1 MELLTRLYYNAVY
14 GALGGLIGWMLYGAF
29 GDKNASDNYKLLQ
42 FLLMGALIGG
52 AIAFLVVSVE
62 AIRDRSLARFARLS
76 SYGVVLGVV
85 GGAIGGV
92 VGEFLKNFLNRMLS
106 LEGTPGFLATVLSIL
121 CFGIGWTLLGVACG
135 MSEGVA
141 ARSLGKFSYG
151 TLGGALGGLVG
162 GLIYG
167 FFLELGRPSATAA
180 GNVAEGGSYLFGA
193 LGLIIMG
200 ACIGSL
206 TALVKAVF
214 QPANV
219 KVLRGWQ
226 EGREYPLDKAATLI
240 GRHEHVDIALFRDM
254 KVEKHHCYIRRLGQ
268 RYVLFN
274 NNAPPEHTL
283 VNDQKISQAVDLKDG
298 DRIQLGNV
306 ILRFQMRVAVNRQRA
321 ARRPMA
327 VSPPPVSAVS
337 QYIQR

>member
-29 GDKNASDNYKLLQ
+29 GDKNPPDQYKLLQ
-42 FLLMGALIGG
+42 FLMMGALIGG

-62 AIRDRSLARFARLS
+62 AIRDHSLARFARLS
-76 SYGVVLGVV
+76 SYGVVLGVI
-85 GGAIGGV
+85 GGAIGGI
-92 VGEFLKNFLNRMLS
+92 VGESLKTWLSEVFKLGEQENFAS
-106 LEGTPGFLATVLSIL
+106 TVLSML
-121 CFGIGWTLLGVACG
+121 GFGIGWTLLGVAIG
-135 MSEGVA
+135 MCEGIA

-162 GLIYG
+162 GTIYG
-167 FFLELGRPSATAA
+167 FFIEMTRRSAEA
-180 GNVAEGGSYLFGA
+180 GGYLWGA
-193 LGLIIMG
+193 LGLVIMG

-226 EGREYPLDKAATLI
+226 EGREYPLDKIATLI
-240 GRHEHVDIALFRDM
+240 GRHEHADIALFRDM
-254 KVEKHHCYIRRLGQ
+254 KVEKQHCYIRRLGA
-268 RYVLFN
+268 RYLLFN
-274 NNAPPEHTL
+274 NNAPPQHTL
-283 VNDQKISQAVDLKDG
+283 VNDQPVHQAIDLKDG

-306 ILRFQMRVAVNRQRA
+306 ILRFQLRAAVTRQRA
-321 ARRPMA
+321 SRRPMPVPMA
-327 VSPPPVSAVS
+327 PVSAVS

>member
-1 MELLTRLYYNAVY
+1 MELLTRIYYNAVY
-14 GALGGLIGWMLYGAF
+14 GGLGGLIGWMLYGAF
-29 GDKNASDNYKLLQ
+29 GDKTPLDEHKLFQ
-42 FLLMGALIGG
+42 FLLLGAFIGG
-52 AIAFLVVSVE
+52 SIAFLVVSVE

-76 SYGVVLGVV
+76 SYGVVLGSV
-85 GGAIGGV
+85 GGALGGLIG
-92 VGEFLKNFLNRMLS
+92 ESLK
-106 LEGTPGFLATVLSIL
+106 TFLAETLGVGGQAGFQQTLTSML
-121 CFGIGWTLLGVACG
+121 GFGIGWTLLGVSIG
-135 MSEGVA
+135 MCEGIA

-162 GLIYG
+162 GMLYG
-167 FFLELGRPSATAA
+167 FFIELTRQTTEA
-180 GNVAEGGSYLFGA
+180 GAYLWGA

-226 EGREYPLDKAATLI
+226 EGREYPLDKVATLI
-240 GRHEHVDIALFRDM
+240 GRHEHADIALFRDM
-254 KVEKHHCYIRRLGQ
+254 KVEKQHCFIRRLGN

-283 VNDQKISQAVDLKDG
+283 VNDAAIRQAIDLKDG

-306 ILRFQMRVAVNRQRA
+306 ILRFQMRAAVNRQRA
-321 ARRPMA
+321 SRRPMA
-327 VSPPPVSAVS
+327 MPAQPAAAAAMS
-337 QYIQR
+337 QYLQR